1 MASSSTS
8 QAHDAAGTTADP
20 RARPPSRITQ
30 IELSPTPPPPDIVA
44 PPPVNPL
51 QAVDPRPRP
60 PNLSIRGLGKRP
72 VVPNA
77 PLPPAASVSVSPPVP
92 DLLPVPDLPPVS
104 PPPVASGSGSKR
116 RISEPVPIAPDDADD
131 ESEEGDDDDDDPA
144 IAKKRIKIESAISRL
159 KAERDELEPKIT
171 GRKAAVKVEGSP
183 RVVKTEKK
191 PSTGKGTAKVKPEVI
206 VIDSD

>member
-1 MASSSTS
+1 M
-8 QAHDAAGTTADP
+8 
-20 RARPPSRITQ
+20 
-30 IELSPTPPPPDIVA
+30 
-44 PPPVNPL
+44 
-51 QAVDPRPRP
+51 
-60 PNLSIRGLGKRP
+60 
-72 VVPNA
+72 
-77 PLPPAASVSVSPPVP
+77 
-92 DLLPVPDLPPVS
+92 
-104 PPPVASGSGSKR
+104 
-116 RISEPVPIAPDDADD
+116 PIAPDDADD